1 MNIVFVGAGRLATNF
16 SIALHANGHCIQ
28 AVYSRT
34 MQSAKALAELVGA
47 QATDSVQ
54 QLPVDADAYIL
65 ALKDSVLCQ
74 VIPALAKGRE
84 NCMFFHTAGS
94 MPMSVFEGFA
104 TNYGVIYP
112 MQTFSKERHVDF
124 SHIPVFIEGNGSHS
138 LDVARQIASSVSGEV
153 RELSGDAR
161 RHLHLAAVFA
171 CNFANHCYTLSAS
184 ILQQHGLPFSVMLP
198 LIGETANK
206 VATMHPKDAQTGPAI
221 RYDENVIN
229 AQLALLE
236 HAPMAHDIYELMSK
250 SIHEYSK
257 NDDKL

>member
-16 SIALHANGHCIQ
+16 SLALHAKGHCIQ

-34 MQSAKALAELVGA
+34 MQSAQALAEVVGA
-47 QATDSVQ
+47 QATDHVQ

-65 ALKDSVLCQ
+65 ALKDSVLTQ
-74 VIPALAKGRE
+74 VIPSLAKGRE

-94 MPMSVFEGFA
+94 IPISVFDGLVS
-104 TNYGVIYP
+104 NYGVIYP
-112 MQTFSKERHVDF
+112 MQTFSKERLVDF
-124 SHIPVFIEGNGSHS
+124 SHIPVFIEGNDNCS
-138 LDVARQIASSVSGEV
+138 LALARQIASSVSSEV
-153 RELSGDAR
+153 HELSGEAR

-198 LIGETANK
+198 LINETARK
-206 VATMHPKDAQTGPAI
+206 VATMHPKDAQTGPAV

-229 AQLALLE
+229 AQLAMLA
-236 HAPMAHDIYELMSK
+236 HDPMAHDIYDLMSK

-257 NDDKL
+257 NDD